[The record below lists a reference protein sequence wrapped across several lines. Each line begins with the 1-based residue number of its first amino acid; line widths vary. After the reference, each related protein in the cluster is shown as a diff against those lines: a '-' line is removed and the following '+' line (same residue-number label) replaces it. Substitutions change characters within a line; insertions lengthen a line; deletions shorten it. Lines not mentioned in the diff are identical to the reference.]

1 VAGKTPNSKL
11 ESVMRRA
18 KCSNNRLARLVV
30 EEATSNGVE
39 VHYDHVAVGRW
50 LNGMHPRGA
59 TPHFIAKV
67 LSRMLPEPVSLADIG
82 LEDTSGAIVLGLEYP
97 DDPRTSLDTLTGL
110 VRADLADGSASA
122 LLSVTADAWSDLMVK
137 WLLSPDTVRISPFK
151 ISPASPV
158 EAIRAT
164 TDAFSRLDY
173 RFGGGQARRSLIQ
186 YVESDVLPDLSGFS
200 MNSANAS
207 EVLCAVAALLRLT
220 AWTAYD
226 TGAHGLAQRYF
237 TQALRLANAGGD
249 RMLGGRILAGMSHQ
263 ANFLGYFDHAINL
276 ARAAQRGAS
285 GYATPT
291 AMSLYYAMEAR
302 AQASKGDEGA
312 CLAALSQAERWFNS
326 RTPENDPEWMRYFD
340 EAELAAE
347 FAHCFRDLGRNADAI
362 AYAERSLRIS
372 ESLYVRSLG
381 FVRTVLAAAQVA
393 SGNVDEGI
401 ATASEVL
408 TTAAVLKSRRSKAY
422 VEDFI
427 KRIMPYADVR
437 SVRDFV
443 DTASVELSTAN

>member
-1 VAGKTPNSKL
+1 MAERTPNAKL
-11 ESVMRRA
+11 EAVMRKA

-30 EEATSNGVE
+30 EEAARNGVD
-39 VHYDHVAVGRW
+39 VHYDHVAAQRW
-50 LNGMHPRGA
+50 LKGMHPRGA

-67 LSRMLPEPVSLADIG
+67 LSAMLREPVSLADIG
-82 LEDTSGAIVLGLEYP
+82 LEDMAGAVVLGLEYP
-97 DDPRTSLDTLTGL
+97 DDPKSSLDTLAGL
-110 VRADLADGSASA
+110 VRADLMDANAPA
-122 LLSVTADAWSDLMVK
+122 LSSVTAEAWSELMVK
-137 WLLSPDTVRISPFK
+137 WLLSPDTVRISPFE

-186 YVESDVLPDLSGFS
+186 YVESDVLPDLRGFS
-200 MNSANAS
+200 LSSAIAG

-285 GYATPT
+285 GHATPT

-302 AQASKGDEGA
+302 AQASKGDQVA
-312 CLAALSQAERWFNS
+312 CLAALNQAECWFNS

-362 AYAERSLRIS
+362 DYAEKSLRLS

-381 FVRTVLAAAQVA
+381 FVGTVLAAAQVA
-393 SGNVDEGI
+393 SGSVDEGI
-401 ATASEVL
+401 ATASDVL
-408 TTAAVLKSRRSKAY
+408 TTASGLKSRRSKAY
-422 VEDFI
+422 VEDFM
-427 KRIMPYADVR
+427 KRLAPYATARVVR
-437 SVRDFV
+437 EFIDIAGEK
-443 DTASVELSTAN
+443 ASAG